1 MKIIQLIH
9 NPSAGK
15 QDHSRDSLMER
26 LKREDYLVKYVS
38 TEDENWEDFINN
50 KPEVIYVAGGDGTV
64 HKVASV
70 LVETEYTEAPVHI
83 IPLGTAN
90 NIALSL
96 PVTFPSHNELFMQ
109 RQLRDLDY
117 GVTTGINGD
126 TYFFESAGIGL
137 FPALMKEIKERKKKL
152 SPEDEL
158 QWILEVLLKISKDFK
173 PFKAKLKFDGVR
185 LEGSF
190 LLIEVM
196 NMQYLGP
203 NLNFA
208 PGADLSDGYFDLI
221 LIPEKRRPQLIKYL
235 QKLIA
240 DEHSTEDLKSFLKN
254 LKIKKVSLKSKA
266 SEMHIDDELIL
277 KDDVKLKFKMLQK
290 PLKFF
295 STPEE

>member
-1 MKIIQLIH
+1 MKIIQLVH

-15 QDHSRDSLMER
+15 QEHSRESLMKS
-26 LKREDYLVKYVS
+26 LKREGYSVKYVS
-38 TEDENWEDFINN
+38 TDDENWKDFIKH

-70 LVETEYTEAPVHI
+70 LVETEYTETPVHI

-96 PVTFPSHNELFMQ
+96 PVTFPSHNDLFMQ

-117 GVTTGINGD
+117 GVTTGVNGD

-152 SPEDEL
+152 SPEEEL
-158 QWILEVLLKISKDFK
+158 NWILEVLLKMSKDFK
-173 PFKAKLKFDGVR
+173 AFKAKLKFDGVR
-185 LEGSF
+185 LKGSF

-196 NMQYLGP
+196 NIQYLGP

-208 PGADLSDGYFDLI
+208 PGADASDGYFDLI
-221 LIPEKRRPQLIKYL
+221 MIPEKRRPQMINYL
-235 QKLIA
+235 QKLISG
-240 DEHSTEDLKSFLKN
+240 EHSTQDLKSFLKTV
-254 LKIKKVSLKSKA
+254 KIKKVSLKSKA

-277 KDDVKLKFKMLQK
+277 KDDVKLKFKMLQES
-290 PLKFF
+290 LKFF
-295 STPEE
+295 STPEG

>member
-1 MKIIQLIH
+1 MKIIQLVH

-15 QDHSRDSLMER
+15 QDHSRPSLMES

-38 TEDENWEDFINN
+38 TEEENWEDFIKN

-70 LVETEYTEAPVHI
+70 LVEAEYSDAPVHI

-96 PVTFPSHNELFMQ
+96 PVTFTSHNELFMQ

-117 GVTTGINGD
+117 GVTKGINSD

-152 SPEDEL
+152 GPDEEL
-158 QWILEVLLKISKDFK
+158 QWILEILLKMSKDFK
-173 PFKAKLKFDGVR
+173 AFKAKLKFDGVR
-185 LEGSF
+185 LKGSF

-196 NMQYLGP
+196 NIQYLGP

-208 PGADLSDGYFDLI
+208 PGADASDGYFDLI

-235 QKLIA
+235 QKLIKE
-240 DEHSTEDLKSFLKN
+240 EHSTQDLKSFLKTV
-254 LKIKKVSLKSKA
+254 KIKKLSLKSKA
-266 SEMHIDDELIL
+266 SKMHIDDELIL
-277 KDDVKLKFKMLQK
+277 QDDLKLKFKMLQD

>member
-1 MKIIQLIH
+1 MKIIQLVH

-15 QDHSRDSLMER
+15 QNHSRTSLMES
-26 LKREDYLVKYVS
+26 LKREGHLVKYVS
-38 TEDENWEDFINN
+38 TEDENWEDFIKN

-70 LVETEYTEAPVHI
+70 LVETKYTEAPVHI

-96 PVTFPSHNELFMQ
+96 PVTFTSHNELFMQ
-109 RQLRDLDY
+109 RQLQELDY
-117 GVTTGINGD
+117 GVTKGINSD

-152 SPEDEL
+152 SPEEEL
-158 QWILEVLLKISKDFK
+158 NWILEVLLKMSKDFK

-185 LEGSF
+185 LKGSF

-196 NMQYLGP
+196 NIQYLGP

-208 PGADLSDGYFDLI
+208 PGADASDGYFDLI
-221 LIPEKRRPQLIKYL
+221 LIPEKRRPQLINYL
-235 QKLIA
+235 QKLISG
-240 DEHSTEDLKSFLKN
+240 EHSTQDLKSFLKTVKIQN
-254 LKIKKVSLKSKA
+254 LSLKSKA

-277 KDDVKLKFKMLQK
+277 KDDVKLKFKILQE